1 MSDPDLLDALADATR
16 FWCCFEGF
24 FAIHKAFTTGVAIA
38 SVQEVEARAIFCELG
53 AAAGQLERMFEGSWR
68 ERTVSQTM
76 EALRKDDI
84 QVTNMKDKE
93 VLIPKMEEFERRVQ
107 ELFNEMQ
114 TTGQTIPMSRR
125 PLTIVESALL
135 KANTLYKVE
144 DFFA

>member
-24 FAIHKAFTTGVAIA
+24 FAIHKAFRTGVAIA

-53 AAAGQLERMFEGSWR
+53 AAAGQLERMFEGTWR

-76 EALRKDDI
+76 DALRKDDI

-114 TTGQTIPMSRR
+114 TAGQTIPMSRR